1 MTINSEQIQ
10 ALRAAAESCDKQEP
24 LSLVVYHGKM
34 CLRNK
39 GGIVFT
45 VLRDI
50 CFPEYSA
57 ENENYARLAEL
68 CTPDFI
74 LSLLADR
81 DADKALIA
89 EQREHISSLEEGVS
103 MLLAQYDQ
111 LGAAIGWTTE
121 KALAGEGNQEQYA
134 ESMVKRIAELEAR
147 TLTVKL
153 PTKHNNS
160 GFVTDGIWNKAIDEC
175 YLAFIEACAA
185 AGITLG
191 VGE

>member
-10 ALRAAAESCDKQEP
+10 ALKAAAESCGKQEP

-45 VLRDI
+45 VIRDI

-68 CTPDFI
+68 CTPDSI
-74 LSLLADR
+74 LSLLAER
-81 DADKALIA
+81 AADKALIGVYSDAYKEAAHA
-89 EQREHISSLEEGVS
+89 EAVNWEAAASLAEENVE
-103 MLLAQYDQ
+103 L
-111 LGAAIGWTTE
+111 
-121 KALAGEGNQEQYA
+121 KR
-134 ESMVKRIAELEAR
+134 RIAELEAR

-153 PTKHNNS
+153 PDYSEFAIVHFTGCSDDYAK
-160 GFVTDGIWNKAIDEC
+160 GWVDGKNTVANA
-175 YLAFIEACAA
+175 YATACAA
-185 AGITLG
+185 AGITLV

>member
-74 LSLLADR
+74 LSLLAER
-81 DADKALIA
+81 DADKAQIA
-89 EQREHISSLEEGVS
+89 EQ
-103 MLLAQYDQ
+103 A
-111 LGAAIGWTTE
+111 
-121 KALAGEGNQEQYA
+121 
-134 ESMVKRIAELEAR
+134 KRIVQLEISCDRNYVEGMKTGWNYCDAGNSEGFNTCVEQREKDIRDAR
-147 TLTVKL
+147 TT
-153 PTKHNNS
+153 
-160 GFVTDGIWNKAIDEC
+160 GIILD
-175 YLAFIEACAA
+175 
-185 AGITLG
+185 